1 MSHNAK
7 LLPLFENVSTC
18 TVETA
23 LIQLKSNTLFILSG
37 NFDMTCLQEKK
48 VYNKY
53 EIVIHKKVE
62 SLDMHE
68 YIFRHTSLS
77 KCYEKEKRKL

>member
-1 MSHNAK
+1 
-7 LLPLFENVSTC
+7 
-18 TVETA
+18 
-23 LIQLKSNTLFILSG
+23 
-37 NFDMTCLQEKK
+37 MTCLQEKK

-53 EIVIHKKVE
+53 EIAIHKKVE
-62 SLDMHE
+62 SLDMHK